1 MRIPR
6 DRCYKGRMDPV
17 PQKSSQATP
26 PLLDHL
32 LTGSSRTFALTI
44 PLLPEPTRCEVTVAY
59 LLFRVADTLEDS
71 ARWSRAR
78 KLDELQGFAD
88 FLGTPTD
95 DGAQALAQRWRED
108 PPHPHEGYRELLD
121 RLPDVIETL
130 LGLREVARRPLI
142 EHTQRTIAGM
152 QNFVKRE
159 QDGALELTTLDELQ
173 AYCYAVA
180 GIVGELL
187 TELYIV
193 GNDDLQAVAEQLR
206 TDAARFGEALQLVNI
221 LKDCDDDAAEGR
233 RYLPGDIPRDEIFE
247 RAHDDLRA
255 AKRYVHTLSEGG
267 ATDGVLAFNALP
279 ILLAH
284 ATLVRVR
291 EQGPGSKIGRA
302 AVLALLSRLHLARVR
317 GTIPALLER
326 IV

>member
-1 MRIPR
+1 M
-6 DRCYKGRMDPV
+6 
-17 PQKSSQATP
+17 
-26 PLLDHL
+26 LDHL

-71 ARWSRAR
+71 ARWPRSR

-88 FLGTPTD
+88 FLEAPTD
-95 DGAQALAQRWRED
+95 DGAHALAQRWRND
-108 PPHPHEGYRELLD
+108 PPHPHEGYRELLN

-130 LGLREVARRPLI
+130 LGLSEAARRPLV
-142 EHTQRTIAGM
+142 EHTLRTIAGM
-152 QNFVKRE
+152 QSFVKQE
-159 QDGALELTTLDELQ
+159 QDGALELTSLDDLQ

-193 GNDDLQAVAEQLR
+193 GNDDLQAVAQRLR
-206 TDAARFGEALQLVNI
+206 TDAASFGEALQLVNI

-233 RYLPGDIPRDEIFE
+233 RYLPRDIPRDEIFE
-247 RAHDDLRA
+247 RAHADLLA

-284 ATLVRVR
+284 ATLVQVR
-291 EQGPGSKIGRA
+291 EKGPGSKIGRT
-302 AVLALLSRLHLARVR
+302 AVLALVSRLHLARAR

-326 IV
+326 MV